1 MEYNLADLFESVV
14 DVVPDREALVYVDH
28 PGTGAERRLTYA
40 ELDAAANRIGHH
52 LLDSGVRP
60 GEHLGL
66 HLYNGVEYLQTVL
79 GCLKARIV
87 PVNVNYRYVE
97 EELVYL
103 YRDADLVALVFDTE
117 FSERVAGAL
126 PQVPELRHLIRVG
139 AGPKASGPAA
149 SGPDASSRGGSS
161 AGGPGPNA
169 SSADASGPD
178 ASSPDGSG
186 PDASTA
192 GASGPDASTAGR
204 PGPDASTADGP
215 GPDASTAD
223 GPGPDA
229 STADGPGPDA
239 STADGPGP
247 DASTADGS
255 GPDASLAA
263 VPFAKAEAGGSPA
276 RGFPARSADDQ
287 FIIYTGGTT
296 GLPKGVMWRQ
306 EDLFFAGLGGGAP
319 TGEPVKKPEELAER
333 VAAGG
338 SGITFFPTPPLMHGT
353 STLTAFIGF
362 YFGQRV
368 VVHRKFVPEEVLRTV
383 AKEKVTSISLVG
395 DAMLRPLIDALQG
408 PLKGTDCSSVFS
420 VSSSGAIMSDTV
432 RGQFRALLPN
442 AMLLNNFGSS
452 ESGFNGTA
460 TDDSGPERGFRVR
473 VNSRTRVVD
482 PATHEPVAA
491 GEVGRVA
498 QRGHVPLGYYNDP
511 AKTAETFFE
520 KDGERWVLLGDMATV
535 DGDGV
540 VIVLGRGSQCINTG
554 GEKVYPEEV
563 EQALKAHPDVYDA
576 LVAGVP
582 DATWGNHVAA
592 VVQLRTGA
600 PQPSLDDI
608 QTHCRTRLAGYK
620 IPRQLVITESVRRS
634 PSGKA
639 DYRWA
644 RDVAVAADG

>member
-14 DVVPDREALVYVDH
+14 DVAADREALVYIDH

-52 LLDSGVRP
+52 LLDSGIKP

-79 GCLKARIV
+79 GCLKARVV

-103 YRDADLVALVFDTE
+103 YRDADLVALVFDAE
-117 FSERVAGAL
+117 FDDRVAAAL
-126 PQVPELRHLIRVG
+126 PRTPGLRHLVRVG
-139 AGPKASGPAA
+139 EPVDAGL
-149 SGPDASSRGGSS
+149 
-161 AGGPGPNA
+161 
-169 SSADASGPD
+169 
-178 ASSPDGSG
+178 
-186 PDASTA
+186 
-192 GASGPDASTAGR
+192 GA
-204 PGPDASTADGP
+204 
-215 GPDASTAD
+215 
-223 GPGPDA
+223 
-229 STADGPGPDA
+229 
-239 STADGPGP
+239 
-247 DASTADGS
+247 
-255 GPDASLAA
+255 LA
-263 VPFAKAEAGGSPA
+263 FTEAEAAGSPG

-296 GLPKGVMWRQ
+296 GMPKGVMWRQ

-319 TGEPVKKPEELAER
+319 TGEPVGRPEELAER

-353 STLTAFIGF
+353 STLTTFIGF
-362 YFGQRV
+362 NFGQRV
-368 VVHRKFVPEEVLRTV
+368 VIHRKFVPEEVLRTV
-383 AKEKVTSISLVG
+383 EQEKVTSMSLVG
-395 DAMLRPLIDALQG
+395 DAMLRPLVDALSG
-408 PLKGTDCSSVFS
+408 PLKGTDCSALFS
-420 VSSSGAIMSDTV
+420 VSSSGAILSETV
-432 RGQFRALLPN
+432 RRQFSELVPN

-460 TDDSGPERGFRVR
+460 TDDSGAGSGFRVR
-473 VNSRTRVVD
+473 VNSRTLVVD
-482 PATHEPVAA
+482 PATHEPVAV

-498 QRGHVPLGYYNDP
+498 QTGHVPLGYYNDP
-511 AKTAETFFE
+511 VKTAETFFE
-520 KDGERWVLLGDMATV
+520 KDGRRWVLLGDMATV
-535 DGDGV
+535 DEEGV
-540 VIVLGRGSQCINTG
+540 VTVLGRGSQCINTG

-563 EQALKAHPDVYDA
+563 EQALKSHPDVYDA

-600 PQPSLDDI
+600 EPPSLTDI
-608 QTHCRTRLAGYK
+608 QTHCRSRLAGYK
-620 IPRQLVITESVRRS
+620 VPRQLVIAETIRRS

-644 RDVAVAADG
+644 REVAVAADR

>member
-103 YRDADLVALVFDTE
+103 YRDADLVALVFDAE
-117 FSERVAGAL
+117 FAERVAGAL
-126 PQVPELRHLIRVG
+126 PQVPKLRHLIRVG
-139 AGPKASGPAA
+139 AGPKASGPDAA
-149 SGPDASSRGGSS
+149 A
-161 AGGPGPNA
+161 
-169 SSADASGPD
+169 PD
-178 ASSPDGSG
+178 ASSPD
-186 PDASTA
+186 AA
-192 GASGPDASTAGR
+192 A
-204 PGPDASTADGP
+204 PGVP
-215 GPDASTAD
+215 
-223 GPGPDA
+223 
-229 STADGPGPDA
+229 
-239 STADGPGP
+239 
-247 DASTADGS
+247 
-255 GPDASLAA
+255 LAA
-263 VPFAKAEAGGSPA
+263 VPFTAAEAGGSPR

-319 TGEPVKKPEELAER
+319 TGEPVKKPQELAER

-368 VVHRKFVPEEVLRTV
+368 VVHRKFMPEEVLRTV

-408 PLKGTDCSSVFS
+408 PLRGTDCSSVFS

-482 PATHEPVAA
+482 PVTHEPVAA

-600 PQPSLDDI
+600 RQPSLDDI
-608 QTHCRTRLAGYK
+608 RTHCRTRLAGYK